1 MGTEMGTEMGTV
13 TGTVMTPPPG
23 SVMVT
28 TGAVEVAV
36 VAVVVDVVV
45 AHVGMLILFVS
56 RLTCPFLARRRPW
69 TCAPVFAVIEV
80 SAMMVPIKLLFTPRV
95 AELPT
100 CQKTLQ
106 GVLAQPVVVTVEPV
120 EVMSVDPVWKI
131 QTAFGF
137 P

>member
-1 MGTEMGTEMGTV
+1 MGTEMGTEMGNV

-23 SVMVT
+23 SVMDT
-28 TGAVEVAV
+28 TGAVAVAE
-36 VAVVVDVVV
+36 VVVDVVV

-69 TCAPVFAVIEV
+69 ICVLVSAVIEV
-80 SAMMVPIKLLFTPRV
+80 SAMTVPIKLLLTPRV

-106 GVLAQPVVVTVEPV
+106 GVLAQPVVVTVELV
-120 EVMSVDPVWKI
+120 EVISVDPVWKI